1 MLAVALL
8 AFSDAYTYQTFF
20 KVFTIVVIFGL
31 FYGTFL
37 LPVIL
42 SIFAPNPYDIN
53 RPKQQP
59 CDGTELKEIRKPE
72 ESELISKQKGLQL
85 LQDKIFNIN
94 FTFDVYKQNVLKLT
108 NSTKTVITKVKTIKN
123 SNQKNFVTFGVGKS

>member
-1 MLAVALL
+1 MLAVSLL

-42 SIFAPNPYDIN
+42 SIFTPKPYDIKKSQ
-53 RPKQQP
+53 RRHEE
-59 CDGTELKEIRKPE
+59 TELCVIEKEGESERIKMANDKINSNCDNKEIEK
-72 ESELISKQKGLQL
+72 LNDSKNG
-85 LQDKIFNIN
+85 N
-94 FTFDVYKQNVLKLT
+94 Y
-108 NSTKTVITKVKTIKN
+108 
-123 SNQKNFVTFGVGKS
+123 

>member
-20 KVFTIVVIFGL
+20 KVFTIVVIFAL

-42 SIFAPNPYDIN
+42 SIFTPKPYDIKRTN
-53 RPKQQP
+53 RKSNEE
-59 CDGTELKEIRKPE
+59 TELFVIEKDAVSDLRKEN
-72 ESELISKQKGLQL
+72 
-85 LQDKIFNIN
+85 DKI
-94 FTFDVYKQNVLKLT
+94 
-108 NSTKTVITKVKTIKN
+108 N
-123 SNQKNFVTFGVGKS
+123 SNCDKNEIA